1 MGRLVKIRVKDLVDT
16 VYSNDDG
23 KVVYSE
29 VKKQLQDNN
38 KVAVSFDTIGALN
51 TSFVNSAFIELL
63 NDYDFNFIKNH
74 IQFID
79 STNQINQMIK
89 SRFSFEVNK
98 TKVYH

>member
-29 VKKQLQDNN
+29 VKKQLQENN

-63 NDYDFNFIKNH
+63 KDYDFNYIKNH

-89 SRFSFEVNK
+89 SRFSFEVNN